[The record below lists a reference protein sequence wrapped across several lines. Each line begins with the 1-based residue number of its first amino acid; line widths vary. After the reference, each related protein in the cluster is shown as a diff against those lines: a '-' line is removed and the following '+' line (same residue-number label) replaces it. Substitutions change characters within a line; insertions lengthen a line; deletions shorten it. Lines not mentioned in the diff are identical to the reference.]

1 MSSEERVRAHLLIS
15 GRVQG
20 VYFRAETARRAR
32 GDGLSGWVRNLGDQ
46 VEAEFEGPRNAVER
60 LIAWCHEGPP
70 RADVERVDVSWSE
83 PTGTEGFSIR

>member
-1 MSSEERVRAHLLIS
+1 MSAGERVRAHLLIS

-32 GDGLSGWVRNLGDQ
+32 TEGLAGWVRNVGDR
-46 VEAEFEGPRNAVER
+46 VEAELEGPPGAVGR

-70 RADVERVDVSWSE
+70 RAAVEDVDVSWVAPE
-83 PTGTEGFSIR
+83 GTEGFSIR